1 MIISKMI
8 GERSCLSKILT
19 PSSLPLPLP
28 HTPMT

>member
-19 PSSLPLPLP
+19 PPLPLPLP

>member
-19 PSSLPLPLP
+19 PSLPLPLP
-28 HTPMT
+28 HTPVT